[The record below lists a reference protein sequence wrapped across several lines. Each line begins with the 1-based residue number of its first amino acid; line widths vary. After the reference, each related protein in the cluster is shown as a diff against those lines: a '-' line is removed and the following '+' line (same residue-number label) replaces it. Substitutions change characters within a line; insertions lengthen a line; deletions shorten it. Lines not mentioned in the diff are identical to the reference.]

1 MTKKD
6 FIEKYAAKNKISKK
20 TAGEFVEA
28 FLETV
33 EETLAAGESVQ
44 FVGWGSFE
52 LRSKNARKG
61 RNPKT
66 GEEITISARKAVSFK
81 VGSVLKSKVNA

>member
-20 TAGEFVEA
+20 TAGEFIDS

-33 EETLAAGESVQ
+33 EETLVAGESVQ

-52 LRSKNARKG
+52 LHSKNARKG

-66 GEEITISARKAVSFK
+66 GEEVDIPAKTVVKFRAGKK
-81 VGSVLKSKVNA
+81 LKEI

>member
-6 FIEKYAAKNKISKK
+6 FIEKYAAKNGISKK
-20 TAGEFVEA
+20 AAGEYVEA

-66 GEEITISARKAVSFK
+66 GEEVEIPAKTVVKFRAGKK
-81 VGSVLKSKVNA
+81 LKEI

>member
-6 FIEKYAAKNKISKK
+6 FIEKYAAKTGASKK
-20 TAGEFVEA
+20 AAGEYVEA

-52 LRSKNARKG
+52 LHSKNARKG

-66 GEEITISARKAVSFK
+66 GEEVDIPAKTVVKFRAGKK
-81 VGSVLKSKVNA
+81 LKEI

>member
-6 FIEKYAAKNKISKK
+6 FIEKYAAKTGASKK
-20 TAGEFVEA
+20 AAGEYVEA

-33 EETLAAGESVQ
+33 EETLAAGETVQ

-52 LRSKNARKG
+52 LHSKNARKG

-66 GEEITISARKAVSFK
+66 GEELIIPEK
-81 VGSVLKSKVNA
+81 VVLKFKAKMD

>member
-20 TAGEFVEA
+20 TAGEFIDS

-33 EETLAAGESVQ
+33 EETLVAGESVQ

-52 LRSKNARKG
+52 LHSKNARKG

-66 GEEITISARKAVSFK
+66 GEEVEIPAKTVVKFRAGKK
-81 VGSVLKSKVNA
+81 LKEI